1 MDIRK
6 ALKLLDIIHVTENES
21 VKASVDKLTMLA
33 QLDAP
38 MWNPPGPF
46 EQFYVDYEY
55 MKQRV
60 QGLESRLNT
69 LEGYNRDPHTNYNY
83 NSYVANYV
91 NTSYQITGMSTKITL
106 LETKLQEVTTLL
118 ATLTPTEEEDDTRVS
133 TEGSKH

>member
-1 MDIRK
+1 MIDIRN
-6 ALKLLDIIHVTENES
+6 ALKLLDVVYVNQNES
-21 VKASVDKLTMLA
+21 VKSSLDKVTMLA
-33 QLDAP
+33 QLDSP
-38 MWNPPGPF
+38 VWTPPGPF

-69 LEGYNRDPHTNYNY
+69 LEGYNRDPYTNHTV
-83 NSYVANYV
+83 NSYIANYV

-118 ATLTPTEEEDDTRVS
+118 ATLTPEQEEDES
-133 TEGSKH
+133 ELNSKI

>member
-1 MDIRK
+1 
-6 ALKLLDIIHVTENES
+6 
-21 VKASVDKLTMLA
+21 MLA
-33 QLDAP
+33 QLDSP
-38 MWNPPGPF
+38 VWTPPGPF

-118 ATLTPTEEEDDTRVS
+118 ATLTTEQEEDESELNSDT
-133 TEGSKH
+133 K